1 MFKYRGKMVGFFG
14 GWFEY
19 GSHVHEFYKVSHDD
33 GTFESTTYDR
43 HFIVTKEGEKHQVD
57 PSTLGVS
64 WGMKDKDVD
73 VFTGDILKD
82 CSGYKGVVFFSVER
96 NGFCLK
102 VGDSLLS
109 FHRKKHAKKLG
120 NIHDNPEIIEEEG
133 MLISGPSVAP

>member
-1 MFKYRGKMVGFFG
+1 MFKYRGKNLKGKWV
-14 GWFEY
+14 Y
-19 GSHVHEFYKVSHDD
+19 GDKVVIRNSKGVETIGIKDTIYHVND
-33 GTFESTTYDR
+33 GYCNIIPDE
-43 HFIVTKEGEKHQVD
+43 ID
-57 PSTLGVS
+57 PSTLGVC

-120 NIHDNPEIIEEEG
+120 NIHDNPEIIKEE
-133 MLISGPSVAP
+133 